1 MWSFNRL
8 RDSNNIKKE
17 DIIWQGPFSWPGF
30 EDINKLKTIPNVEGV
45 YLFTFKY
52 KDGFLLYVAGI
63 TNSTKIR
70 ISTHN
75 REYKKGNY
83 TVFDVQS
90 AENGIRKEIW
100 HGWTY
105 AKTHQ
110 DEFINNKK
118 TILNAVQN
126 QLNSFRIFIAEIPE
140 KRKRERIEA
149 ATMQNIYSS
158 KEGWS
163 ELADRGMFLTLR
175 YNYEM
180 PIEIKNICSSKIYG
194 LSDTLEI

>member
-17 DIIWQGPFSWPGF
+17 DITWRGPFSWPGF
-30 EDINKLKTIPNVEGV
+30 EDINKLKTIPDVEGV

-63 TNSTKIR
+63 TNSTKKR

-83 TVFDVQS
+83 TVLDVKS

-126 QLNSFRIFIAEIPE
+126 QLNSFRIFIAEISE

>member
-30 EDINKLKTIPNVEGV
+30 EDINKLKSIPDVEGV

-70 ISTHN
+70 IATHN

-83 TVFDVQS
+83 TVLDVQS

-110 DEFINNKK
+110 DEFINNEK